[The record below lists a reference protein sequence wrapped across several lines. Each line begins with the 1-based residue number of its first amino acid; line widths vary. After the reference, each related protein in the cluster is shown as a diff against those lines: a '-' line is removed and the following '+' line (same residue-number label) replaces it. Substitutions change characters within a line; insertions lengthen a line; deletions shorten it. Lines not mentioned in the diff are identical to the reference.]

1 MLLDKN
7 YIVKLTVG
15 KINQKNLN
23 LLDLSQLL

>member
-7 YIVKLTVG
+7 YIVKLTIG
-15 KINQKNLN
+15 KINQKDLN

>member
-7 YIVKLTVG
+7 YIVKLTIG
-15 KINQKNLN
+15 KINQKNFN